1 MEAEPEPEPPSW
13 RSMADPAALSAMA
26 KGELR
31 RQEVINE
38 LLVTEHTHVQMLR
51 ALLEL
56 FYQPMLRLGFFT
68 DSELANIFPSLEDLL
83 DVHAVFL
90 ESLKKRREESGFI
103 IARIGDLLLA
113 RFDGAE
119 GRWFQKLS
127 ARFCSRQSFALEQLK
142 AKQRRDARFS
152 HFVAE
157 AEAQP
162 RCRRLQLKDMIPI
175 EMQRLT
181 KYPLLLHSI
190 TACTEEAEDRSR
202 VQQAA
207 ECCREILNRVN
218 QEVRDMEN
226 LMKLKDYQ
234 RRLDLSN
241 LKQSSDPLLS
251 DYKNLD
257 MTKRTLLHEGPLI
270 WRISRDKAVEVQ
282 ALLLDEVLLLLQRVE
297 ERLMLRPHSRGPAP
311 PDGRRLLSPIVP
323 LRSAMARQVATD
335 PRAFYVISSW
345 EQGAQIYELGA
356 ASIAERKAWC
366 HALSHAAGAL
376 RPPLGT
382 QSRPRAAGG
391 GGEKDSTAD
400 PHLKEA
406 PPSDGPNPTERG
418 ELLRA
423 AMGRVAAIRQLL
435 AEVVGPTEGDPEPP
449 PTYGDGTAGGTEGP
463 AHNGSVPA
471 PSGPAHSGSAPS
483 GPAPSL
489 APPTAARVEA
499 ELRGLE
505 ATLGALK
512 ALEDDYWRLRE
523 LLRRESGTT

>member
-1 MEAEPEPEPPSW
+1 
-13 RSMADPAALSAMA
+13 
-26 KGELR
+26 
-31 RQEVINE
+31 
-38 LLVTEHTHVQMLR
+38 MLR

-56 FYQPMLRLGFFT
+56 FYQPMLREGFFQE
-68 DSELANIFPSLEDLL
+68 SELATIFPSLEDLL

-103 IARIGDLLLA
+103 ITHIGDLLLA

-119 GRWFQKLS
+119 GRWFQKIS
-127 ARFCSRQSFALEQLK
+127 ARFCSRQSLALEQLK
-142 AKQRRDARFS
+142 AKQRRDARFC

-181 KYPLLLHSI
+181 KYPLLLHSV
-190 TACTEEAEDRSR
+190 TACTEEVEERSR

-207 ECCREILNRVN
+207 ECCREILNHVN
-218 QEVRDMEN
+218 REVRDMEN

-241 LKQSSDPLLS
+241 LKQCSDPLLS
-251 DYKNLD
+251 DFKNVD
-257 MTKRTLLHEGPLI
+257 ITKRTLLHEGALT
-270 WRISRDKAVEVQ
+270 WRVSRDKSVEVQ
-282 ALLLDEVLLLLQRVE
+282 ALLLDEVLMLLQRVE
-297 ERLMLRPHSRGPAP
+297 ERLVLRPHSRGPAP

-356 ASIAERKAWC
+356 ASVAERKAWC
-366 HALSHAAGAL
+366 LALTDAAGAL
-376 RPPLGT
+376 RPPLT
-382 QSRPRAAGG
+382 AHSRPKAPGG
-391 GGEKDSTAD
+391 GGEKESSAD

-406 PPSDGPNPTERG
+406 PPSDGLNPTERG

-435 AEVVGPTEGDPEPP
+435 AEVVSPTEGDQEPP
-449 PTYGDGTAGGTEGP
+449 PGDGEGTGGGSEGP
-463 AHNGSVPA
+463 AHNGASP
-471 PSGPAHSGSAPS
+471 APS

-489 APPTAARVEA
+489 APPPAARVEA
-499 ELRGLE
+499 ELQGLE